1 MYDLLIKNGTLVTK
15 DGMFQA
21 DVAVKN
27 EKYAAFVK
35 QGEDIAAQ
43 RTIDAAGMLVFP
55 GIIDCHAH
63 LNEPG
68 YEYREDFETGTRAAA
83 SAGCTCLIDMP
94 LNNRPALTDKE
105 AFACKKERA
114 LQKSYIDF
122 ALWGGIV
129 GAYDENGMRTPAN
142 LDKLTELQECQV
154 AAFKA
159 FTCPNGPEFPAVSMG
174 EVRRAMEILK
184 PYHALLGFHCEEYGQ
199 VLFRTKERRQKEGRT
214 ADEKIQDFLEAH
226 DVWTEYMAVE
236 NILTLVRATGCR
248 AHICHVSHPYTA
260 ERIREAIR
268 EGLPVTAETCPHY
281 LGMTEKD
288 LFQKGAAAK
297 CTPPLRKAE
306 DVEKLWE
313 YVLDGTLSCIGSDH
327 SPAAD
332 NEKDNAKLD
341 IWEAWGGFNSIQCFL
356 PYMYELAVNRRKLS
370 PSLLAKTMCYAP
382 AKIFGLYGR
391 KGDFKPGFDADFV
404 IFDPKKKW
412 KCNEKELYTKGHVS
426 CFHGVEGTGSAAYT
440 IVRGRVVAQDGKYLA
455 AEKGTGEFIPSF
467 SIPQ

>member
-142 LDKLTELQECQV
+142 LDIFLLRKPGRSYTLLVLSQALTPLL
-154 AAFKA
+154 A
-159 FTCPNGPEFPAVSMG
+159 G
-174 EVRRAMEILK
+174 ILDS
-184 PYHALLGFHCEEYGQ
+184 AWAG
-199 VLFRTKERRQKEGRT
+199 
-214 ADEKIQDFLEAH
+214 AKI
-226 DVWTEYMAVE
+226 
-236 NILTLVRATGCR
+236 
-248 AHICHVSHPYTA
+248 A
-260 ERIREAIR
+260 ERSA
-268 EGLPVTAETCPHY
+268 
-281 LGMTEKD
+281 
-288 LFQKGAAAK
+288 
-297 CTPPLRKAE
+297 LR
-306 DVEKLWE
+306 
-313 YVLDGTLSCIGSDH
+313 
-327 SPAAD
+327 
-332 NEKDNAKLD
+332 
-341 IWEAWGGFNSIQCFL
+341 
-356 PYMYELAVNRRKLS
+356 
-370 PSLLAKTMCYAP
+370 
-382 AKIFGLYGR
+382 
-391 KGDFKPGFDADFV
+391 
-404 IFDPKKKW
+404 
-412 KCNEKELYTKGHVS
+412 
-426 CFHGVEGTGSAAYT
+426 
-440 IVRGRVVAQDGKYLA
+440 
-455 AEKGTGEFIPSF
+455 
-467 SIPQ
+467 